1 MPTPLPDPSEPSA
14 AAPEFSAWLERFF
27 AGYYAERPVNAT
39 FIGRHEHDHRYP
51 DWSPE
56 GLEDTVAEMQAE
68 LLALEALPHEP
79 LDPFQLLD
87 RRLARG
93 FLRIQCEEYGSS
105 HFQRRNPA
113 LHTGE
118 AVFGLLSLFLTDFAP
133 LPERIERARARM
145 VALPTFLAGARAAV
159 QDAPAPWVERAL
171 RECEGGLAFL
181 ADGLARLAAAAG
193 PAGER
198 LLQTADVA
206 VRAFSEHRAYLREA
220 RIGADPDVPAWGA
233 ERFQLLLE
241 EGHFLGEG
249 ADALLDEAQAALARA
264 EQQVEQA
271 ADRTGGSVADAVARL
286 ATRRSTPD
294 GFAAR
299 HAEIWEAM
307 RAHALARGLLT
318 WPDFPLR
325 YTERPAWV
333 RSSAPALYFLFYRS
347 PAAFGR
353 PPVHDYLIQ
362 PVGSDVPA
370 AEREAVL
377 ASTTDSVIKLNHVI
391 HHGGIGHHVQNW
403 NAFRS
408 PSRVGRI
415 AAVDCASRIAMFCGG
430 TMAEGWA
437 CYATDLM
444 RECGALTPD
453 EEVSEALSRVR
464 MCARAIVD
472 VELHHGRMTLGDAQ
486 AFYER
491 TAGMS
496 AAAAHG
502 EAVKNSMFPG
512 AALMYLVGTDSV
524 HAVRRAAE
532 RREGA
537 SFSLGDFHDRFL
549 AFGSVPVRLIG
560 EMLENG
566 IDARPE

>member
-1 MPTPLPDPSEPSA
+1 MPTPLPDPAEPSA

-93 FLRIQCEEYGSS
+93 FLRIQCEEYGSA

-159 QDAPAPWVERAL
+159 QDAPGPWVERAL

-220 RIGADPDVPAWGA
+220 RIGGDPDVPAWGA

-249 ADALLDEAQAALARA
+249 ADALLDEARAALARA

-271 ADRTGGSVADAVARL
+271 AARSGGSVADAVARL
-286 ATRRSTPD
+286 ATRRSTAA
-294 GFAAR
+294 GFVAR
-299 HAEIWEAM
+299 HTEIWEAM
-307 RAHALARGLLT
+307 RAQALARGLLT

-325 YTERPAWV
+325 YVERPAWV

-353 PPVHDYLIQ
+353 PPVHDYLVH

-403 NAFRS
+403 HAFRS

-444 RECGALTPD
+444 RESGALTPD
-453 EEVSEALSRVR
+453 EEVSEALARVR